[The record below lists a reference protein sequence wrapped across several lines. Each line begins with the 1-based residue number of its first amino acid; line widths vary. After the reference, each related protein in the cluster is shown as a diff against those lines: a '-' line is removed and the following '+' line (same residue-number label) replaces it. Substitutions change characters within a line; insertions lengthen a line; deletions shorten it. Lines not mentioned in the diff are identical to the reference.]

1 MKPILDK
8 RINIFTGH
16 FGSGKTEL
24 AINFARMIKE
34 EHEHVAIDDLDIV
47 NPYFRTR
54 DAADFFA
61 EKGIELIAPPKK
73 LINADL
79 PIVSPEIYRV
89 LGNESYRLIVDA
101 GGDKDGARALGQ
113 YHYDWKDRAPEVIFV
128 LNANR
133 PYVSTLEGALFT
145 VSEIEKAARM
155 KITCIINNTNI
166 GKETTIAD
174 IEAGLELSLQVADK
188 LDIPFK
194 CTTISDHL
202 RNEAAAL
209 NTAHDVV
216 FIKRFMKVAWE

>member
-1 MKPILDK
+1 
-8 RINIFTGH
+8 
-16 FGSGKTEL
+16 
-24 AINFARMIKE
+24 MIRE

-54 DAADFFA
+54 DAADFFE

-79 PIVSPEIYRV
+79 PIVSAEIYRV

-101 GGDKDGARALGQ
+101 GGDKDGAKALGQ
-113 YHYDWKDRAPEVIFV
+113 YHYDWKDRDPEVIFV

-133 PYVSTLEGALFT
+133 PYVSTLDGALFT
-145 VSEIEKAARM
+145 IEEIEKAARM
-155 KITCIINNTNI
+155 KVTCIINNTNI
-166 GKETTIAD
+166 GKSTTISD
-174 IEAGLELSLQVADK
+174 IQTGLELSLQVAKK

-202 RNEAAAL
+202 HKEAAEL
-209 NTAHDVV
+209 NTEHDIV